1 MTNLLIFR
9 DQIKS
14 IIQRYD
20 KITIPLIKFLI
31 MYVLMSVTN
40 NMYGYA
46 TFLNKSIIL
55 ILISLVSA
63 WIPYRVMY
71 FIWGIVSTVHLIYL
85 SPELAVIQFLLI
97 TMIYLLYLRFDLR
110 TSVVITFAPLAFAFN
125 LQAAYPILI
134 GMFLGPIG
142 IVPAA
147 MGILICYISI
157 YAKEVS
163 VLLNT
168 TTTDETIQAYQYI
181 LEQVK
186 SDPRILLTIV
196 VTACVVL
203 VTYFLYQ
210 NSQENSWQI
219 AIIAGGIANILLTLA
234 GSFISHAETNIIGVL
249 FFTICSIIIALIVQF
264 FRCVVDYSRIENV
277 QFEDD
282 EYYYYVKAIPKM
294 VVPERKVDIKRIRTR
309 RRSKK
314 DRDR

>member
-20 KITIPLIKFLI
+20 KIAIPVIKFLV

-46 TFLNKSIIL
+46 TFLNRSAIIVF
-55 ILISLVSA
+55 ISLVGA
-63 WIPYRVMY
+63 WIPYRLMY

-85 SPELAVIQFLLI
+85 SPELAVIQFLLV
-97 TMIYLLYLRFDLR
+97 TMIYLLYLRFDLKI
-110 TSVVITFAPLAFAFN
+110 SVIMTFAPIAFVFGF
-125 LQAAYPILI
+125 QAVYPILI

-147 MGILICYISI
+147 MGILIYYISV

-163 VLLNT
+163 VILNT
-168 TTTDETIQAYQYI
+168 TTTEETIQAYQYI

-186 SDPRILLTIV
+186 SDPRIVLTMIA
-196 VTACVVL
+196 TALVIL

-210 NSQENSWQI
+210 NSRENAWQI
-219 AIIAGGIANILLTLA
+219 AIITGGITNIVVTLA
-234 GSFISHAETNIIGVL
+234 GSFISHADTNIAGVL
-249 FFTICSIIIALIVQF
+249 FFTICSMVIASIVQF

-294 VVPERKVDIKRIRTR
+294 VVAERKVDVKRIRTR
-309 RRSKK
+309 KRSKK
-314 DRDR
+314 ERDR